1 MRGSTAF
8 RTGADTCPF
17 GRIALAGSVPPAQ
30 EAAGG
35 MTTTIVMRTGSEPW
49 FA

>member
-8 RTGADTCPF
+8 RAGAGPGPF
-17 GRIALAGSVPPAQ
+17 GSRALSGQ

-35 MTTTIVMRTGSEPW
+35 MTTTIVMCTGSVPW